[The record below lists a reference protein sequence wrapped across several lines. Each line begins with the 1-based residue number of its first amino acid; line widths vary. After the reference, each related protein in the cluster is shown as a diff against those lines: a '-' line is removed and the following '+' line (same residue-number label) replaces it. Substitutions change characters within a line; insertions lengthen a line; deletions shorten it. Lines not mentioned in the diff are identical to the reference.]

1 MKPIARAPWLF
12 FALALALFANA
23 SYAGQVFSKKKPD
36 YVAKTHSHAVR
47 AQEHRQR
54 ALNTDKRTNSWK
66 HKAKA
71 SYHQKRAGKN
81 ALKARRQGP

>member
-1 MKPIARAPWLF
+1 MKLTARAPWFLV
-12 FALALALFANA
+12 ALALSLFANA
-23 SYAGQVFSKKKPD
+23 AYAGQVFSKKKPD

-54 ALNTDKRTNSWK
+54 ALNTGKRTNSWK
-66 HKAKA
+66 HKVKA

-81 ALKARRQGP
+81 ALKARRDGR